1 MSLSPEQLDRLADLI
16 AQRLRQADDR
26 RPLYTVASL
35 ADRLGLSQR
44 TVRQLLADGVIPSFR
59 VEGRRCVEPASVDAY
74 LAACKAGDTRRAA

>member
-1 MSLSPEQLDRLADLI
+1 MTLSPEQLDRLADLI
-16 AQRLRQADDR
+16 AQRLQQADDR

-59 VEGRRCVEPASVDAY
+59 VEGRRCVEAGAVDAY
-74 LAACKAGDTRRAA
+74 LARCKAGDTRRAA